1 MKVKS
6 FLLTALAASMT
17 FVACDN
23 KDDEMGQLDNTP
35 KSVSIDLSNVIP
47 VTRGAGQEVEDNS
60 KVSLTDLQVFFTD
73 GTTLYKGKTIEGTEA
88 THYFSNKSNFDDRA
102 DKVFHFLP
110 AEVNKVIVV
119 GNNGSEIT
127 EATTY
132 ANLQK
137 ELAIAE
143 QQDPQKLD
151 LYKEVE
157 LTSVEGKDNLGHP
170 LYKANVVLEP
180 RVSRIEIGAFKYN
193 AIAEGTSRKYTSIE
207 VQQVM
212 LNNYFTKADFQVGT
226 ATVVSKKEITE
237 ASVFGIFEEAAQA
250 GATNPVWYSDVFSAD
265 ESAVPTTKLKVI
277 TLDEAAQ
284 YEHAYTEGNV
294 RPAYHFFPKDDAIG
308 TTCHPQVLVKLI
320 GTKSDG
326 TKEPLY
332 LATSTFN
339 PAVKADFA
347 KIYVMNFEFDD
358 EDLDNPQKCVEVT
371 VDVMSWDVV
380 SVIPEF

>member
-119 GNNGSEIT
+119 GNNGSQIN
-127 EATTY
+127 ASTY
-132 ANLQK
+132 VDLK
-137 ELAIAE
+137 KDLIIAE
-143 QQDPQKLD
+143 QQNPTDLD

-157 LTSVEGKDNLGHP
+157 LTSVSGQDEAGHP
-170 LYKANVVLEP
+170 LYKAKEIQQLTEMHLLIVLVNKVIP
-180 RVSRIEIGAFKYN
+180 N
-193 AIAEGTSRKYTSIE
+193 AIHK
-207 VQQVM
+207 
-212 LNNYFTKADFQVGT
+212 N
-226 ATVVSKKEITE
+226 
-237 ASVFGIFEEAAQA
+237 
-250 GATNPVWYSDVFSAD
+250 
-265 ESAVPTTKLKVI
+265 
-277 TLDEAAQ
+277 
-284 YEHAYTEGNV
+284 
-294 RPAYHFFPKDDAIG
+294 
-308 TTCHPQVLVKLI
+308 
-320 GTKSDG
+320 
-326 TKEPLY
+326 
-332 LATSTFN
+332 FN
-339 PAVKADFA
+339 PIQILLAI
-347 KIYVMNFEFDD
+347 IYVGILFILF
-358 EDLDNPQKCVEVT
+358 
-371 VDVMSWDVV
+371 
-380 SVIPEF
+380 

>member
-1 MKVKS
+1 M
-6 FLLTALAASMT
+6 TALAASMT

-119 GNNGSEIT
+119 GNNGSQIN
-127 EATTY
+127 ASTY
-132 ANLQK
+132 VDLK
-137 ELAIAE
+137 KDLIIAE
-143 QQDPQKLD
+143 QQNPTDLD

-157 LTSVEGKDNLGHP
+157 LTSVYGQDEAGHP
-170 LYKANVVLEP
+170 LYKAKVVLEP
-180 RVSRIEIGAFKYN
+180 RVSRIEIGKFEYTAPTQ
-193 AIAEGTSRKYTSIE
+193 GQRKYKSIE

-212 LNNYFTKADFQVGT
+212 LNNYFGKADRQGGT
-226 ATVVSKKEITE
+226 ASDIQNSDINPGSIFGLFETAADAWYNDEFTSTE
-237 ASVFGIFEEAAQA
+237 SP
-250 GATNPVWYSDVFSAD
+250 ATTLPLV
-265 ESAVPTTKLKVI
+265 
-277 TLDEAAQ
+277 TLDENTQ
-284 YEHAYTEGNV
+284 YKHSYEKGNV
-294 RPAYHFFPKDDAIG
+294 RPAYHFFPKDNNIG
-308 TTCHPQVLVKLI
+308 NTNHPQVLVKLI
-320 GTKSDG
+320 GTTNEG
-326 TKEPLY
+326 TKVPLY
-332 LATSTFN
+332 LATSTFT
-339 PAVKADFA
+339 PAVTADFA
-347 KIYVMNFEFDD
+347 KIYVMNFAFSD

-380 SVIPEF
+380 PVTPEF